1 MHYLLPIFK
10 WFGNSWVGEIIS
22 GSNWLFPAVEAVHI
36 VALAMLCGAIVML
49 NLRLFGITLRQKPMA
64 QLADE
69 LAPWTLSSLVIII
82 LTGVML
88 FSSEAMKAYTNI
100 PFQVK
105 MVFLIAAVIFHYT
118 IYRKVTHAPEAQV
131 RPAWNK
137 LAAAISLLLWFG
149 VGVGGRGIGFL

>member
-10 WFGNSWVGEIIS
+10 GFGNSWVGEVIS

-36 VALAMLCGAIVML
+36 VALAMLCGAIIML

-69 LAPWTLSSLVIII
+69 LAPWTLCSLVIII

-88 FSSEAMKAYTNI
+88 FSSEAMKAYTSI

-105 MVFLIAAVIFHYT
+105 MVFLFVAVIFHYT
-118 IYRKVTHAPEAQV
+118 IYRKLTHVPEAQV
-131 RPAWNK
+131 SPAWNK
-137 LAAAISLLLWFG
+137 LAAATSLILWFG
-149 VGVGGRGIGFL
+149 VGVGGRAIGFL